1 MKTVRFNTHEMI
13 SFAKY
18 VWLNKPRIN
27 GDTEFSDV
35 IDYFE
40 DWEFLHLLDKE
51 NNTHITSPQSADM
64 PQTIK

>member
-1 MKTVRFNTHEMI
+1 MKTVRFNTHDMI
-13 SFAKY
+13 SFTKY

-40 DWEFLHLLDKE
+40 DWEIKYYE
-51 NNTHITSPQSADM
+51 NKIL
-64 PQTIK
+64 K